1 MFRLYYLG
9 ISVCEDSWGFFFY
22 LEIEWEIVKND
33 LIFAFHWKLEQRK
46 LNISFVQVEIR
57 FVAFWIRTDS

>member
-1 MFRLYYLG
+1 MFVKIPG
-9 ISVCEDSWGFFFY
+9 DSFFY